1 MIFIVIVDPTT
12 EAQTHMEWEGHA
24 TLEAAKK
31 EFGEMRSLSFAS
43 GIAPLDGYVYEGT
56 IPEYGN
62 KAEKLDVE
70 KFSRYANNWA
80 MRQVQQKQKVHGV
93 EVETY
98 KT

>member
-1 MIFIVIVDPTT
+1 MIYIVIVDPIT

-24 TLEAAKK
+24 TLENAKK
-31 EFGEMRSLSFAS
+31 EFREMRSLSLSS
-43 GIAPLDGYVYEGT
+43 GIAPLDGYVYEAEV
-56 IPEYGN
+56 PEYGN

-80 MRQVQQKQKVHGV
+80 MSQVQQKQKVHGV